1 MKPKYRHELKY
12 ILSEDVAKM
21 LESRLRAV
29 MQKDAHSISEDYS
42 YFIRSLYFDT
52 IDNDA
57 LAEKLDGIQ
66 FRKKYRL
73 RFYNHN
79 ASLIKL
85 ECKHKHAQ
93 MTFKQAVTVPQSW
106 VQQVLSDPYEISVTK
121 NQRLDD
127 QFLIELRLQALRPS
141 VIVDYYR
148 QAYVFEPLD
157 VRITLDYHVSS
168 GIYNHDLFDTSLVAL
183 PVFENN
189 QVVLEVKFNEVL
201 PDFIWGVLQTVPALR
216 MAISKFAYCRN
227 VL

>member
-12 ILSEDVAKM
+12 ILSEDVARI
-21 LESRLRAV
+21 LDLRLRAV
-29 MQKDAHSISEDYS
+29 MQRDRHSISDDYS

-57 LAEKLDGIQ
+57 LAEKLDGVQ

-85 ECKHKHAQ
+85 ECKHKHGQ
-93 MTFKQAVTVPQSW
+93 MTFKEAVTVNQSW
-106 VQQVLSDPYEISVTK
+106 VKQVLSDPYNILVIK
-121 NQRLDD
+121 NERLDD
-127 QFLIELRLQALRPS
+127 QFMIDYRLQAYRPS

-168 GIYNHDLFDTSLVAL
+168 GVYNMDLFDSESVSV
-183 PVFENN
+183 PVFEKN
-189 QVVLEVKFNEVL
+189 QVVLEIKFNEVL
-201 PDFIWGVLQTVPALR
+201 PDFVWGVLQTVPALR